1 MCDLTLKCYAKLQ
14 QTNVEVLF
22 FFGGGGGGGGGMAG
36 GKKIKLDISC
46 ELSSLIKFF
55 FPEKE
60 KIIYSNF
67 TWTLLYISLAW
78 KGAFQR
84 EVLTDI

>member
-1 MCDLTLKCYAKLQ
+1 MLCKIAADKCGSA
-14 QTNVEVLF
+14 F
-22 FFGGGGGGGGGMAG
+22 FFWGGGGGGGGMAG

-67 TWTLLYISLAW
+67 T
-78 KGAFQR
+78 
-84 EVLTDI
+84 